1 MIPKKAISNKSRVVE
16 YYADFLIYSLS
27 IPMYVAVLLF
37 VYYLWE
43 ADAKEEEKGP
53 SLNKIFEFFIGLHRC
68 CQHACQQQH
77 RSHYMILPKKIIFI
91 DFLLNSSTARAKP
104 ATERIDTTLET
115 ISNLESPLGHWDVLL
130 FLI

>member
-1 MIPKKAISNKSRVVE
+1 MGSKTRTQVNWLVLLTGGSTGGIWYTVYLALKWSIDPGKAISNKSRVVE

-53 SLNKIFEFFIGLHRC
+53 SSYQLC
-68 CQHACQQQH
+68 A
-77 RSHYMILPKKIIFI
+77 
-91 DFLLNSSTARAKP
+91 
-104 ATERIDTTLET
+104 
-115 ISNLESPLGHWDVLL
+115 
-130 FLI
+130 